1 MAQLW
6 TLSYRSS
13 AASHCVPR
21 NVRSALATFETDRHT
36 DDMALVT
43 ITVDSAVRDEL
54 TQQAEN
60 RSRTLSEHLQVLAER
75 EARNLRF
82 AGLRADIDATDPQLL
97 TEYENETAVWD
108 STAADCLLSDQ
119 SQASAQR

>member
-1 MAQLW
+1 
-6 TLSYRSS
+6 
-13 AASHCVPR
+13 
-21 NVRSALATFETDRHT
+21 
-36 DDMALVT
+36 MALVT